1 MSEAE
6 GDRIRTFLMYAQESR
21 GMGHTTRTLTIA
33 RLVCTITP
41 AFDGAAR
48 LADYIAQVLEGNHTD
63 DQRSVE
69 GPWLVGQ
76 RA

>member
-1 MSEAE
+1 
-6 GDRIRTFLMYAQESR
+6 
-21 GMGHTTRTLTIA
+21 MGHITRTLTIA